1 MLTCAPPAQPLEHS
15 QALTA
20 FQMMSGCALAAAP
33 LPPRPPA
40 PLPSR
45 PDAAPSALG
54 AASQGRVT
62 VDNFCRW
69 SAQHSVEREAQ
80 GGTAP
85 AARQAAAG
93 SLAQVEIELDSTSI
107 WSFGKNHCGQL
118 GVGSWE
124 TDRQPPRQD
133 VRLPRIDPAP
143 AVPRLIKKVACGGRH
158 TVLLSTSGE
167 YARPSAQPTTPSE
180 PAV

>member
-1 MLTCAPPAQPLEHS
+1 
-15 QALTA
+15 
-20 FQMMSGCALAAAP
+20 
-33 LPPRPPA
+33 
-40 PLPSR
+40 
-45 PDAAPSALG
+45 
-54 AASQGRVT
+54 VT

-80 GGTAP
+80 RGTAP

-167 YARPSAQPTTPSE
+167 YARDPLRNPLRPLSRVLRRRRALELRGERPRPAGYGDLAPGGSRQP
-180 PAV
+180 